1 MASGDSP
8 TQALCDALREN
19 LKNRIALLECEEK
32 DLERR
37 MRLLEEFKWK
47 IVGAAC
53 LAGAISGIG
62 VNFLL

>member
-8 TQALCDALREN
+8 TQALCDALRET
-19 LKNRIALLECEEK
+19 LRNRISLLECEEK

-37 MRLLEEFKWK
+37 MRELEEFKWK
-47 IVGAAC
+47 LVGAAC
-53 LAGAISGIG
+53 LAGALSGVG